1 MNVAAVAKVAIEVAK
16 NLKDEKKREKIL
28 TLVLVSFLILFTP
41 LIMLAFII
49 IAPIEDMLAGNEDTI
64 GLASFKEQINI
75 EYSDVNINDNDYALN
90 YEPTIIKSRETEVVY
105 YNQGDNPW
113 KNMMYGTIRT
123 IGISGCGPT
132 SMAIVISTLNGQEIT
147 PEMTSNWSYQN
158 GYLVQGYSN
167 GRPYA
172 MSSHSLI
179 PALATE
185 YNLNSTGIAKNS
197 NTAEKIYQVLSSG
210 KLVVAIMGPG
220 HFTSGGHFIVLRGVT
235 EKGKILVADCG
246 SRQRTNQEWDI
257 ETIIRE
263 AKGNAG
269 AGGPFWAIG
278 NK

>member
-16 NLKDEKKREKIL
+16 NLKDENKREKIL
-28 TLVLVSFLILFTP
+28 ALALVSFFIVFMP
-41 LIMLAFII
+41 LIMLAIVI
-49 IAPIEDMLAGNEDTI
+49 IAPVDDILAGNEDTI
-64 GLASFKEQINI
+64 GLSTIKERVNI
-75 EYSDVNINDNDYALN
+75 EYSDINDSNNEYAIDY
-90 YEPTIIKSRETEVVY
+90 ERTVIKSGVTDVVY

-158 GYLVQGYSN
+158 GYLVQGYNN

-185 YNLNSTGIAKNS
+185 YSLNSTGIAKNS
-197 NTAEKIYQVLSSG
+197 STAEQIYQALSSG

-235 EKGKILVADCG
+235 KKGKILVADCG

>member
-16 NLKDEKKREKIL
+16 NLKDENKREKIL
-28 TLVLVSFLILFTP
+28 AFALVSFFIVFMP
-41 LIMLAFII
+41 LIMLAIVI
-49 IAPIEDMLAGNEDTI
+49 IAPADYILAGNEDSI
-64 GLASFKEQINI
+64 GISDIKEMVNI
-75 EYSDVNINDNDYALN
+75 EYSDINDSNNEYAIDY
-90 YEPTIIKSRETEVVY
+90 ERTVIKSGETEVVY

-158 GYLVQGYSN
+158 GYLVQGYNN

-185 YNLNSTGIAKNS
+185 YSLNSTGIAKNS
-197 NTAEKIYQVLSSG
+197 NTAEQIYQALSRG

-278 NK
+278 K